1 MHEKAGE
8 FFEKMDMHKKA
19 LEAYVKGNA
28 YRKAVEL
35 ARRYF
40 PVSYTH

>member
-8 FFEKMDMHKKA
+8 FFEKMDNPERA

-28 YRKAVEL
+28 YRKAVDL
-35 ARRYF
+35 A
-40 PVSYTH
+40 